1 MNIGYACQNTELS
14 GLPKG
19 KRVTMNRSC
28 IRRTFDEK
36 GVDYISEITLKN
48 AYDLQ
53 RLLEWNEMNG
63 IKFFRLSSDIC
74 PWASEFDMESMRDI
88 KEIKRVLARA
98 GAYAQAHSHR
108 LTSHPGQFNVL
119 CSPNPNV
126 VERSITDLTI
136 HGTIF
141 DWMNLPRSPYAKINI
156 HLGGAYG
163 DKESSMKRF
172 CKAFQRL
179 PDSVKTRLTVEND
192 DKASMYSVKDL
203 YHGVYEQIGIPIV
216 FDYHHHR
223 FNTGDLSEREALE
236 LAISTWP
243 DDVVP
248 VVHYSESRSKEQL
261 DEKIK
266 PQAHSDYVYDYI
278 DTYGHTVDVMV
289 EAKAK
294 ELAVK
299 KYKELHYGQ
308 IV

>member
-1 MNIGYACQNTELS
+1 MNIGYACQNMELS
-14 GLPKG
+14 GLGKG

-53 RLLEWNEMNG
+53 RLLEWNEQNG

-172 CKAFQRL
+172 CEAFQRL
-179 PDSVKTRLTVEND
+179 PDRVKTRLTVEND

-223 FNTGDLSEREALE
+223 FCTGDLTEQEALE

-248 VVHYSESRSKEQL
+248 VVHYSESRSIEQEDPKL
-261 DEKIK
+261 K

-278 DTYGHTVDVMV
+278 DTYGNKVDVMV

-299 KYKELHYGQ
+299 KYKELHYAC
-308 IV
+308 

>member
-1 MNIGYACQNTELS
+1 MNMGYACQNMGLS
-14 GLPKG
+14 SLGKG

-28 IRRTFDEK
+28 IRRTFNDK

-48 AYDLQ
+48 AYDLET
-53 RLLEWNEMNG
+53 LLHWNEEHD

-74 PWASEFDMESMRDI
+74 PWASEFDMNTMKDI
-88 KEIKRVLARA
+88 KEIKQVLARA

-119 CSPNPNV
+119 CSPKPNV

-136 HGTIF
+136 HGTVF
-141 DWMNLPRSPYAKINI
+141 DWLGLPRSPYAKINI

-163 DKESSMKRF
+163 DKEGSMKRF
-172 CKAFQRL
+172 CEAFQRL
-179 PDSVKTRLTVEND
+179 PDCVKTRLTVEND

-203 YHGVYEQIGIPIV
+203 YHGVHEVIGIPIV

-223 FNTGDLSEREALE
+223 FCAGDLTEQAALE
-236 LAISTWP
+236 LAMSTWP

-248 VVHYSESRSKEQL
+248 VVHYSESRAIEQEDPKL
-261 DEKIK
+261 K

-278 DTYGHTVDVMV
+278 DTYGNKVDVMV

-299 KYKELHYGQ
+299 RYKELHYGR
-308 IV
+308 

>member
-1 MNIGYACQNTELS
+1 MNIGYACQNMELS
-14 GLPKG
+14 GLGKG

-53 RLLEWNEMNG
+53 RLLEWNEQNG

-172 CKAFQRL
+172 CEAFQRL
-179 PDSVKTRLTVEND
+179 PDRVKTRLTVEND

-216 FDYHHHR
+216 FD
-223 FNTGDLSEREALE
+223 
-236 LAISTWP
+236 
-243 DDVVP
+243 
-248 VVHYSESRSKEQL
+248 
-261 DEKIK
+261 
-266 PQAHSDYVYDYI
+266 
-278 DTYGHTVDVMV
+278 
-289 EAKAK
+289 
-294 ELAVK
+294 
-299 KYKELHYGQ
+299 
-308 IV
+308 

>member
-1 MNIGYACQNTELS
+1 MNIGYACQNMELS
-14 GLPKG
+14 NLGKG

-28 IRRTFDEK
+28 IRRTYDDK
-36 GVDYISEITLKN
+36 GVDYISELTLKN
-48 AYDLQ
+48 AYDLET
-53 RLLEWNEMNG
+53 LLHWNEEHD

-74 PWASEFDMESMRDI
+74 PWASEFDMNTMKDI
-88 KEIKRVLARA
+88 KEIKQVLARA

-172 CKAFQRL
+172 CEAFQRL
-179 PDSVKTRLTVEND
+179 PDRVKTRLTVEND

-203 YHGVYEQIGIPIV
+203 YHGVYE
-216 FDYHHHR
+216 
-223 FNTGDLSEREALE
+223 LSL
-236 LAISTWP
+236 I
-243 DDVVP
+243 
-248 VVHYSESRSKEQL
+248 H
-261 DEKIK
+261 I
-266 PQAHSDYVYDYI
+266 
-278 DTYGHTVDVMV
+278 
-289 EAKAK
+289 
-294 ELAVK
+294 
-299 KYKELHYGQ
+299 
-308 IV
+308 

>member
-1 MNIGYACQNTELS
+1 MNIGYACQNMELS
-14 GLPKG
+14 GLGKG

-53 RLLEWNEMNG
+53 RLLEWNEQNG

-172 CKAFQRL
+172 CEAFQRL
-179 PDSVKTRLTVEND
+179 PDRVKTRLTVEND

-203 YHGVYEQIGIPIV
+203 YHGVYEKIGIPLV

-223 FNTGDLSEREALE
+223 FCTGDLTEQAALE

-243 DDVVP
+243 EDIVP

-261 DEKIK
+261 DESIK

-278 DTYGHTVDVMV
+278 DTYGNKVDVMV

-299 KYKELHYGQ
+299 KYKELHYAC
-308 IV
+308 

>member
-1 MNIGYACQNTELS
+1 MGYACQNMGLS
-14 GLPKG
+14 SLGKG

-28 IRRTFDEK
+28 IRRTFNDK

-48 AYDLQ
+48 AYDLET
-53 RLLEWNEMNG
+53 LLHWNEEHD

-74 PWASEFDMESMRDI
+74 PWASEFDMNTMKDI
-88 KEIKRVLARA
+88 KEIKQVLARA

-119 CSPNPNV
+119 CSPKPNV

-141 DWMNLPRSPYAKINI
+141 DWLGLPRSPYAKINI

-163 DKESSMKRF
+163 DKEASMKRF
-172 CKAFQRL
+172 CEAFQRL

-203 YHGVYEQIGIPIV
+203 YHGVHEVIGIPIV
-216 FDYHHHR
+216 FDYHHHK
-223 FNTGDLSEREALE
+223 FCTGDLTERAALE
-236 LAISTWP
+236 LAMSTWP

-248 VVHYSESRSKEQL
+248 VVHYSESRAIEQEDPKL
-261 DEKIK
+261 K

-278 DTYGHTVDVMV
+278 DTYGNKVDVMV

-299 KYKELHYGQ
+299 KYKELHYGR
-308 IV
+308 

>member
-1 MNIGYACQNTELS
+1 MNIGYACQNMELS
-14 GLPKG
+14 GLGKG

-53 RLLEWNEMNG
+53 RLLEWNEQNG

-172 CKAFQRL
+172 CEAFQRL
-179 PDSVKTRLTVEND
+179 PDRVKTRLTVEND
-192 DKASMYSVKDL
+192 DKASMYSVKAL
-203 YHGVYEQIGIPIV
+203 YHGVYEKIGIPIV

-223 FNTGDLSEREALE
+223 FCTGDLTEQAALE

-248 VVHYSESRSKEQL
+248 VVHYSESRSIEQEDPKL
-261 DEKIK
+261 K

-278 DTYGHTVDVMV
+278 DTYGNKVDVMV

-299 KYKELHYGQ
+299 KYKELHYAC
-308 IV
+308 

>member
-1 MNIGYACQNTELS
+1 
-14 GLPKG
+14 
-19 KRVTMNRSC
+19 MNRSC
-28 IRRTFDEK
+28 IRRTFDDK

-48 AYDLQ
+48 AYDLET
-53 RLLEWNEMNG
+53 LLHWNEQHD

-74 PWASEFDMESMRDI
+74 PWASEFDMNTMKDI
-88 KEIKRVLARA
+88 KEIKQVLARA

-119 CSPNPNV
+119 CSPKPNV

-141 DWMNLPRSPYAKINI
+141 DWLGLPRSPYAKINI

-163 DKESSMKRF
+163 DKEASMKRF
-172 CKAFQRL
+172 CEAFQRL

-203 YHGVYEQIGIPIV
+203 YHGVHEVIGIPIV
-216 FDYHHHR
+216 FDYHHHK
-223 FNTGDLSEREALE
+223 FCTGDLTERAALE
-236 LAISTWP
+236 LAMSTWP

-248 VVHYSESRSKEQL
+248 VVHYSESRAIEQEDPKL
-261 DEKIK
+261 K

-278 DTYGHTVDVMV
+278 DTYGNKVDVMV

-299 KYKELHYGQ
+299 KYKELHYGR
-308 IV
+308 

>member
-1 MNIGYACQNTELS
+1 MNMGYACQNMGLS
-14 GLPKG
+14 SLGKG

-28 IRRTFDEK
+28 IRRTFDDK

-48 AYDLQ
+48 AYDLET
-53 RLLEWNEMNG
+53 LLHWNEEHD

-74 PWASEFDMESMRDI
+74 PWASEFDMNTMKDI
-88 KEIKRVLARA
+88 KEIKQVLARA

-119 CSPNPNV
+119 CSPKPNV

-141 DWMNLPRSPYAKINI
+141 DWLGLPRSPYAKINI

-163 DKESSMKRF
+163 DKEASMKRF
-172 CKAFQRL
+172 CEAFQRL

-203 YHGVYEQIGIPIV
+203 YHGVHEVIGIPIV
-216 FDYHHHR
+216 FDYHHHK
-223 FNTGDLSEREALE
+223 FCTGDLTERAALE
-236 LAISTWP
+236 LAMSTWP
-243 DDVVP
+243 NDVVP
-248 VVHYSESRSKEQL
+248 VVHYSESRAIEQEDPKL
-261 DEKIK
+261 K

-278 DTYGHTVDVMV
+278 DTYGNKVDVMV

-299 KYKELHYGQ
+299 KYKELHYGR
-308 IV
+308 

>member
-1 MNIGYACQNTELS
+1 MELS
-14 GLPKG
+14 NLGKG

-28 IRRTFDEK
+28 IRRTYDDK
-36 GVDYISEITLKN
+36 GVDYISELTLKN
-48 AYDLQ
+48 AYDLEK
-53 RLLEWNEMNG
+53 LLHWNEEHN

-74 PWASEFDMESMRDI
+74 PWASEFDMNTMKDI
-88 KEIKRVLARA
+88 KEIKQVLARA

-119 CSPNPNV
+119 CSPTPRV
-126 VERSITDLTI
+126 VERSIIDLGI

-141 DWMNLPRSPYAKINI
+141 DWLGLPRSPYAKINI

-172 CKAFQRL
+172 CEAFKRL

-203 YHGVYEQIGIPIV
+203 YEGVHKKIGIPIV

-223 FNTGDLSEREALE
+223 FCDGDLTEREALE
-236 LAISTWP
+236 LAMSTWP
-243 DDVVP
+243 EDVIP
-248 VVHYSESRSKEQL
+248 VVHYSESRQLEKEDPKL
-261 DEKIK
+261 K
-266 PQAHSDYVYDYI
+266 PQAHSDYIYDYI
-278 DTYGHTVDVMV
+278 DTYGNGVDIMI

-294 ELAVK
+294 EKALLR
-299 KYKELHYGQ
+299 YKELWHNG
-308 IV
+308 

>member
-1 MNIGYACQNTELS
+1 MGYACQNMGLS
-14 GLPKG
+14 SLGKG

-28 IRRTFDEK
+28 IRRTFDDK

-48 AYDLQ
+48 AYDLET
-53 RLLEWNEMNG
+53 LLHWNEEHD

-74 PWASEFDMESMRDI
+74 PWASEFDMNTMKDI
-88 KEIKRVLARA
+88 KEIKQVLARA

-119 CSPNPNV
+119 CSPKPNV

-136 HGTIF
+136 HGTVF
-141 DWMNLPRSPYAKINI
+141 DWLGLPRSPYAKINI

-163 DKESSMKRF
+163 DKEGSMKRF
-172 CKAFQRL
+172 CEAFQRL
-179 PDSVKTRLTVEND
+179 PDCVKTRLTVEND

-203 YHGVYEQIGIPIV
+203 YHGVHEVIGIPIV

-223 FNTGDLSEREALE
+223 FCAGDLTEQAALE
-236 LAISTWP
+236 LAMSTWP

-248 VVHYSESRSKEQL
+248 VVHYSESRAIEQEDPKL
-261 DEKIK
+261 K

-278 DTYGHTVDVMV
+278 DTYGNKVDVMV

-299 KYKELHYGQ
+299 RYKELHYGR
-308 IV
+308 

>member
-1 MNIGYACQNTELS
+1 
-14 GLPKG
+14 
-19 KRVTMNRSC
+19 MNRSC
-28 IRRTFDEK
+28 IRRTFDDK

-48 AYDLQ
+48 AYDLET
-53 RLLEWNEMNG
+53 LLHWNEEHD

-74 PWASEFDMESMRDI
+74 PWASEFDMNTMKDI

-119 CSPNPNV
+119 CSPKPNV

-141 DWMNLPRSPYAKINI
+141 DWLGLPRSPYAKINI

-163 DKESSMKRF
+163 DKEASMKRF
-172 CKAFQRL
+172 CEAFQRL

-203 YHGVYEQIGIPIV
+203 YHGVHEVIGIPIV
-216 FDYHHHR
+216 FDYHHHK
-223 FNTGDLSEREALE
+223 FCTGDLTERAALE
-236 LAISTWP
+236 LAMSTWP

-248 VVHYSESRSKEQL
+248 VVHYSESRAIEQEDPKL
-261 DEKIK
+261 K

-278 DTYGHTVDVMV
+278 DTYGNKVDVMV

-299 KYKELHYGQ
+299 KYKELHYGR
-308 IV
+308 

>member
-1 MNIGYACQNTELS
+1 MNIGYACQNMGLS
-14 GLPKG
+14 SLGKG

-28 IRRTFDEK
+28 IRRTFDDK

-48 AYDLQ
+48 AYDLET
-53 RLLEWNEMNG
+53 LLHWNEQHD

-74 PWASEFDMESMRDI
+74 PWASEFDMNTMKDI

-119 CSPNPNV
+119 CSPKPNV

-141 DWMNLPRSPYAKINI
+141 DWLGLPRSPYAKINI

-163 DKESSMKRF
+163 DKEASMKRF
-172 CKAFQRL
+172 CEAFQRL

-203 YHGVYEQIGIPIV
+203 YHGVHEVIGIPIV
-216 FDYHHHR
+216 FDYHHHK
-223 FNTGDLSEREALE
+223 FCTGDLTERAALE
-236 LAISTWP
+236 LAMSTWP

-248 VVHYSESRSKEQL
+248 VVHYSESRAIEQEDPKL
-261 DEKIK
+261 K

-278 DTYGHTVDVMV
+278 DTYGNKVDVMV

-299 KYKELHYGQ
+299 KYKELHYGR
-308 IV
+308 

>member
-1 MNIGYACQNTELS
+1 MGLS
-14 GLPKG
+14 SLGKG

-28 IRRTFDEK
+28 IRRTFDDK

-48 AYDLQ
+48 AYDLET
-53 RLLEWNEMNG
+53 LLHWNEQHD

-74 PWASEFDMESMRDI
+74 PWASEFDMNTMKDI

-119 CSPNPNV
+119 CSPKPNV

-141 DWMNLPRSPYAKINI
+141 DWLGLPRSPYAKINI

-163 DKESSMKRF
+163 DKEASMKRF
-172 CKAFQRL
+172 CEAFQRL

-203 YHGVYEQIGIPIV
+203 YHGVHEVIGIPIV
-216 FDYHHHR
+216 FDYHHHK
-223 FNTGDLSEREALE
+223 FCTGDLTERAALE
-236 LAISTWP
+236 LAMSTWP

-248 VVHYSESRSKEQL
+248 VVHYSESRAIEQEDPKL
-261 DEKIK
+261 K

-278 DTYGHTVDVMV
+278 DTYGNKVDVMV

-299 KYKELHYGQ
+299 KYKELHYGR
-308 IV
+308 

>member
-1 MNIGYACQNTELS
+1 
-14 GLPKG
+14 
-19 KRVTMNRSC
+19 MNRSC
-28 IRRTFDEK
+28 IRRTFDDK

-48 AYDLQ
+48 AYDLET
-53 RLLEWNEMNG
+53 LLHWNEQHD

-74 PWASEFDMESMRDI
+74 PWASEFDMNTMKDI

-119 CSPNPNV
+119 CSPKPNV

-141 DWMNLPRSPYAKINI
+141 DWLGLPRSPYAKINI

-163 DKESSMKRF
+163 DKEASMKRF
-172 CKAFQRL
+172 CEAFQRL

-203 YHGVYEQIGIPIV
+203 YHGVHEVIGIPIV
-216 FDYHHHR
+216 FDYHHHK
-223 FNTGDLSEREALE
+223 FCTGDLTERAALE
-236 LAISTWP
+236 LAMSTWP

-248 VVHYSESRSKEQL
+248 VVHYSESRSIEQEDPKL
-261 DEKIK
+261 K

-278 DTYGHTVDVMV
+278 DTYGNKVDVMV

-299 KYKELHYGQ
+299 KYKELHYAC
-308 IV
+308 

>member
-1 MNIGYACQNTELS
+1 M
-14 GLPKG
+14 K
-19 KRVTMNRSC
+19 
-28 IRRTFDEK
+28 
-36 GVDYISEITLKN
+36 
-48 AYDLQ
+48 
-53 RLLEWNEMNG
+53 
-63 IKFFRLSSDIC
+63 
-74 PWASEFDMESMRDI
+74 DI

-119 CSPNPNV
+119 CSPKPNV

-141 DWMNLPRSPYAKINI
+141 DWLGLPRSPYAKINI

-163 DKESSMKRF
+163 DKEASMKRF
-172 CKAFQRL
+172 CEAFQRL

-203 YHGVYEQIGIPIV
+203 YHGVHEVIGIPIV
-216 FDYHHHR
+216 FDYHHHK
-223 FNTGDLSEREALE
+223 FCTGDLTERAALE
-236 LAISTWP
+236 LAMSTWP

-248 VVHYSESRSKEQL
+248 VVHYSESRAIEQEDPKL
-261 DEKIK
+261 K

-278 DTYGHTVDVMV
+278 DTYGNKVDVMV

-299 KYKELHYGQ
+299 KYKELHYGR
-308 IV
+308 

>member
-1 MNIGYACQNTELS
+1 MNIGYACQNMELS
-14 GLPKG
+14 GLGKG

-48 AYDLQ
+48 AYDVQ
-53 RLLEWNEMNG
+53 RLLEWNEQNG

-172 CKAFQRL
+172 CEAFQRL
-179 PDSVKTRLTVEND
+179 PDRVKTRLTVEND

-223 FNTGDLSEREALE
+223 FCTGDLTEQAALE

-248 VVHYSESRSKEQL
+248 VVHYSESRSIEQEDPKL
-261 DEKIK
+261 K

-278 DTYGHTVDVMV
+278 DTYGNKVDVMV

-299 KYKELHYGQ
+299 KYKELHYAC
-308 IV
+308 

>member
-1 MNIGYACQNTELS
+1 MNIGYACQNMELS
-14 GLPKG
+14 NLGKG

-28 IRRTFDEK
+28 IRRTYDDK
-36 GVDYISEITLKN
+36 GVDYISELTLKN
-48 AYDLQ
+48 AYDLEK
-53 RLLEWNEMNG
+53 LLHWNEEHN

-74 PWASEFDMESMRDI
+74 PWASEFDMNTMKDI
-88 KEIKRVLARA
+88 KEIKQVLARA

-108 LTSHPGQFNVL
+108 LPSPPGQFNVL

-172 CKAFQRL
+172 CEAFQRL
-179 PDSVKTRLTVEND
+179 PDRVKTRLTVEND

-203 YHGVYEQIGIPIV
+203 YHGVYEKIGIPIV

-223 FNTGDLSEREALE
+223 FCTGDLTEQAALE
-236 LAISTWP
+236 LAMSTWP

-248 VVHYSESRSKEQL
+248 VVHYSESRSIEQEDPKL
-261 DEKIK
+261 K

-278 DTYGHTVDVMV
+278 DTYGNKVDVMV

-299 KYKELHYGQ
+299 KYKELHYAC
-308 IV
+308 

>member
-1 MNIGYACQNTELS
+1 
-14 GLPKG
+14 
-19 KRVTMNRSC
+19 MNRSC
-28 IRRTFDEK
+28 IRRTFNDK

-48 AYDLQ
+48 AYDLET
-53 RLLEWNEMNG
+53 LLHWNEEHD

-74 PWASEFDMESMRDI
+74 PWASEFDMNTMKDI
-88 KEIKRVLARA
+88 KEIKQVLARA

-119 CSPNPNV
+119 CSPKPNV

-136 HGTIF
+136 HGTVF
-141 DWMNLPRSPYAKINI
+141 DWLGLPRSPYAKINI

-163 DKESSMKRF
+163 DKEASMKRF
-172 CKAFQRL
+172 CEAFQRL

-203 YHGVYEQIGIPIV
+203 YHGVHEVIGIPIV

-223 FNTGDLSEREALE
+223 FCAGDLTEQAALE
-236 LAISTWP
+236 LAMSTWP

-248 VVHYSESRSKEQL
+248 VVHYSESRAIEQEDPKL
-261 DEKIK
+261 K

-278 DTYGHTVDVMV
+278 DTYGNKVDVMV

-299 KYKELHYGQ
+299 RYKELHYGR
-308 IV
+308 

>member
-1 MNIGYACQNTELS
+1 
-14 GLPKG
+14 
-19 KRVTMNRSC
+19 MNRSC
-28 IRRTFDEK
+28 IRRTFDDK

-48 AYDLQ
+48 AYDLET
-53 RLLEWNEMNG
+53 LLHWNEEHD

-74 PWASEFDMESMRDI
+74 PWASEFDMNTMKDI
-88 KEIKRVLARA
+88 KEIKQVLARA

-119 CSPNPNV
+119 CSPKPNV

-141 DWMNLPRSPYAKINI
+141 DWLGLPRSPYAKINI

-163 DKESSMKRF
+163 DKEASMKRF
-172 CKAFQRL
+172 CEAFQRL

-203 YHGVYEQIGIPIV
+203 YHGVHEVIGIPIV
-216 FDYHHHR
+216 FDYHHHK
-223 FNTGDLSEREALE
+223 FCTGDLTERAALE
-236 LAISTWP
+236 LAMSTWP
-243 DDVVP
+243 NDVVP
-248 VVHYSESRSKEQL
+248 VVHYSESRAIEQEDPKL
-261 DEKIK
+261 K

-278 DTYGHTVDVMV
+278 DTYGNKVDVMV

-299 KYKELHYGQ
+299 KYKELHYGR
-308 IV
+308 

>member
-1 MNIGYACQNTELS
+1 MNIGYACQNMGLS
-14 GLPKG
+14 SLGKG

-28 IRRTFDEK
+28 IRRTFDDK

-48 AYDLQ
+48 AYDLET
-53 RLLEWNEMNG
+53 LLHWNEEHD

-74 PWASEFDMESMRDI
+74 PWASEFDMNTMKDI

-119 CSPNPNV
+119 CSPKPNV

-141 DWMNLPRSPYAKINI
+141 DWLGLPRSPYAKINI

-163 DKESSMKRF
+163 DKEASMKRF
-172 CKAFQRL
+172 CEAFQRL

-192 DKASMYSVKDL
+192 DRASLYSVKDL
-203 YHGVYEQIGIPIV
+203 YHGVHEVIGIPIV
-216 FDYHHHR
+216 FDYHHHK
-223 FNTGDLSEREALE
+223 FCTGDLTERAALE
-236 LAISTWP
+236 LAMSTWP
-243 DDVVP
+243 NDVVP
-248 VVHYSESRSKEQL
+248 VVHYSESRAIEQEDPKL
-261 DEKIK
+261 K

-278 DTYGHTVDVMV
+278 DTYGNKVDVMV

-299 KYKELHYGQ
+299 KYKELHYGR
-308 IV
+308 

>member
-1 MNIGYACQNTELS
+1 MGLS
-14 GLPKG
+14 SLGKG

-28 IRRTFDEK
+28 IRRTFDDK

-48 AYDLQ
+48 AYDLET
-53 RLLEWNEMNG
+53 LLHWNEEHD

-74 PWASEFDMESMRDI
+74 PWASEFDMNTMKDI

-119 CSPNPNV
+119 CSPKPNV

-141 DWMNLPRSPYAKINI
+141 DWLGLPRSPYAKINI

-163 DKESSMKRF
+163 DKEASMKRF
-172 CKAFQRL
+172 CEAFQRL

-203 YHGVYEQIGIPIV
+203 YHGVHEVIGIPIV
-216 FDYHHHR
+216 FDYHHHK
-223 FNTGDLSEREALE
+223 FCTGDLTERAALE
-236 LAISTWP
+236 LAMSTWP

-248 VVHYSESRSKEQL
+248 VVHYSESRAIEQEDPKL
-261 DEKIK
+261 K

-278 DTYGHTVDVMV
+278 DTYGNKVDVMV

-299 KYKELHYGQ
+299 KYKELHYGR
-308 IV
+308 

>member
-1 MNIGYACQNTELS
+1 MGLS
-14 GLPKG
+14 SLGKG

-28 IRRTFDEK
+28 IRRTFDDK

-48 AYDLQ
+48 AYDLET
-53 RLLEWNEMNG
+53 LLHWNEEHD

-74 PWASEFDMESMRDI
+74 PWASEFDMNTMKDI
-88 KEIKRVLARA
+88 KEIKQVLARA

-119 CSPNPNV
+119 CSPKPNV

-136 HGTIF
+136 HGTVF
-141 DWMNLPRSPYAKINI
+141 DWLGLPRSPYAKINI

-163 DKESSMKRF
+163 DKEGSMKRF
-172 CKAFQRL
+172 CEAFQRL
-179 PDSVKTRLTVEND
+179 PDCVKTRLTVEND

-203 YHGVYEQIGIPIV
+203 YHGVHEVIGIPIV

-223 FNTGDLSEREALE
+223 FCAGDLTEQAALE
-236 LAISTWP
+236 LAMSTWP

-248 VVHYSESRSKEQL
+248 VVHYSESRAIEQEDPKL
-261 DEKIK
+261 K

-278 DTYGHTVDVMV
+278 DTYGNKVDVMV

-299 KYKELHYGQ
+299 RYKELHYGR
-308 IV
+308 

>member
-1 MNIGYACQNTELS
+1 MNIGYACQNMGLS
-14 GLPKG
+14 SLGKG

-28 IRRTFDEK
+28 IRRTFDDK

-48 AYDLQ
+48 AYDLET
-53 RLLEWNEMNG
+53 LLHWNEEHD

-74 PWASEFDMESMRDI
+74 PWASEFDMNTMKDI

-119 CSPNPNV
+119 CSPKPNV

-141 DWMNLPRSPYAKINI
+141 DWLGLPRSPYAKINI

-163 DKESSMKRF
+163 DKEASMKRF
-172 CKAFQRL
+172 CEAFQRL

-203 YHGVYEQIGIPIV
+203 YHGVHEVIGIPIV
-216 FDYHHHR
+216 FDYHHHK
-223 FNTGDLSEREALE
+223 FCTGDLTERAALE
-236 LAISTWP
+236 LAMSTWP
-243 DDVVP
+243 NDVVP
-248 VVHYSESRSKEQL
+248 VVHYSESRAIEQEDPKL
-261 DEKIK
+261 K

-278 DTYGHTVDVMV
+278 DTYGNKVDVMV

-299 KYKELHYGQ
+299 KYKELHYGR
-308 IV
+308 

>member
-1 MNIGYACQNTELS
+1 MNIGYACQNMGLS
-14 GLPKG
+14 SLGKG

-28 IRRTFDEK
+28 IRRTFDDK

-48 AYDLQ
+48 AYDLET
-53 RLLEWNEMNG
+53 LLHWNEQHD

-88 KEIKRVLARA
+88 QEIKRVLARA

-172 CKAFQRL
+172 CEAFQRL
-179 PDSVKTRLTVEND
+179 PDRVKTRLTVEND

-223 FNTGDLSEREALE
+223 FCTGDLTEQAALE
-236 LAISTWP
+236 LAMSTWP

-248 VVHYSESRSKEQL
+248 VVHYSESRSIEQEDPKL
-261 DEKIK
+261 K

-278 DTYGHTVDVMV
+278 DTYGNKVDVMV

-299 KYKELHYGQ
+299 KYKELHYAC
-308 IV
+308 

>member
-1 MNIGYACQNTELS
+1 
-14 GLPKG
+14 
-19 KRVTMNRSC
+19 MNRSC
-28 IRRTFDEK
+28 IRRTFDDK

-48 AYDLQ
+48 AYDLET
-53 RLLEWNEMNG
+53 LLHWNEQHD

-74 PWASEFDMESMRDI
+74 PWASEFDMNTMKDI

-119 CSPNPNV
+119 CSPKPNV

-141 DWMNLPRSPYAKINI
+141 DWLGLPRSPYAKINI

-163 DKESSMKRF
+163 DKEASMKRF
-172 CKAFQRL
+172 CEAFQRL

-203 YHGVYEQIGIPIV
+203 YHGVHEVIGIPIV
-216 FDYHHHR
+216 FDYHHHK
-223 FNTGDLSEREALE
+223 FCTGDLTERAALE
-236 LAISTWP
+236 LAMSTWP

-248 VVHYSESRSKEQL
+248 VVHYSESRAIEQEDPKL
-261 DEKIK
+261 K

-278 DTYGHTVDVMV
+278 DTYGNKVDVMV

-299 KYKELHYGQ
+299 KYKELHYGR
-308 IV
+308 

>member
-1 MNIGYACQNTELS
+1 MGYACQNMGLS
-14 GLPKG
+14 SLGKG

-28 IRRTFDEK
+28 IRRTFDDK

-48 AYDLQ
+48 AYDLET
-53 RLLEWNEMNG
+53 LLHWNEEHD

-74 PWASEFDMESMRDI
+74 PWASEFDMNTMKDI
-88 KEIKRVLARA
+88 KEIKQVLARA

-119 CSPNPNV
+119 CSPKPNV

-141 DWMNLPRSPYAKINI
+141 DWLGLPRSPYAKINI

-163 DKESSMKRF
+163 DKEASMKRF
-172 CKAFQRL
+172 CEAFQRL

-203 YHGVYEQIGIPIV
+203 YHGVHEVIGIPIV
-216 FDYHHHR
+216 FDYHHHK
-223 FNTGDLSEREALE
+223 FCTGDLTERAALE
-236 LAISTWP
+236 LAMSTWP

-248 VVHYSESRSKEQL
+248 VVHYSESRAIEQEDPKL
-261 DEKIK
+261 K

-278 DTYGHTVDVMV
+278 DTYGNKVDVMV

-299 KYKELHYGQ
+299 KYKELHYGR
-308 IV
+308 